1 METTAILMEVEI
13 SMERKIKRDMF
24 MPKIMIK
31 IVKATRK
38 NQGFTRKQVMTI
50 RREIESSQIMQI
62 KNMKSPKLF
71 KGTLNK
77 IEETH
82 IQETHQKIDTE
93 SKKEELTHIK
103 TKNTNRENIME
114 GVMSINLMKRIRQI
128 DIQNNLPQKI
138 RGSTLKS
145 SQINHHKNITKNVE
159 HIKSD
164 SIEMIDSIAITRNLL
179 MTTNENSPVTRTIL
193 DIRKNLVQEIIN
205 TENFRYKIVN
215 KHKEKKN
222 PHQRKILKLTSIE
235 INPQLS
241 FEYEY

>member
-1 METTAILMEVEI
+1 
-13 SMERKIKRDMF
+13 
-24 MPKIMIK
+24 
-31 IVKATRK
+31 
-38 NQGFTRKQVMTI
+38 
-50 RREIESSQIMQI
+50 
-62 KNMKSPKLF
+62 
-71 KGTLNK
+71 
-77 IEETH
+77 
-82 IQETHQKIDTE
+82 
-93 SKKEELTHIK
+93 
-103 TKNTNRENIME
+103 ME

-205 TENFRYKIVN
+205 TKNFRYKIVN
-215 KHKEKKN
+215 KHKEKNNKLTI
-222 PHQRKILKLTSIE
+222 RLMFKAIFLCLKLLYYISC
-235 INPQLS
+235 
-241 FEYEY
+241 